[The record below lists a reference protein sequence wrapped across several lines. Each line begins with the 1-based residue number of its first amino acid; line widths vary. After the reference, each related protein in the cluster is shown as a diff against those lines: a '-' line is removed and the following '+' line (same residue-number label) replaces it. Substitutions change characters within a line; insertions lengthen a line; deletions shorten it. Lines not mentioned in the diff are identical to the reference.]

1 MVNQPLSSPRRQQLL
16 RILADASEPLTY
28 AQLAEEVGVSS
39 GTVFSIL
46 KRPARAG
53 WVKGTIVPNSPKP
66 GVVTKL
72 TLTDAGRQYLESLT
86 DTDRGREHTV
96 SKPITPEMI
105 AAWRT
110 LQEFADPRTP
120 RVLSP
125 YQQEQRLIEAV
136 NVLDNSDF
144 MVPIEDAEHEQL

>member
-16 RILADASEPLTY
+16 RILGDASEPLTY

-53 WVKGTIVPNSPKP
+53 WVEGTIVPNSPKP

-110 LQEFADPRTP
+110 LQAFARDHSRNSLNE
-120 RVLSP
+120 LSR
-125 YQQEQRLIEAV
+125 EAAEAV